1 MRGIAFCLLFLSSLP
16 LIFVSPFY
24 GVLIWYV
31 FSLGN
36 FHTLTW
42 GYLDNLYYA
51 YIIVILTC
59 VSWMISPRD
68 KKQLPLTPLVVLT
81 LVFSLWMTLTS
92 CFALAP
98 AWDVW
103 DRWVLVHKILFMG
116 LIGYALT
123 TTRER
128 VNQLIWVVVLAI
140 GIWGVKG
147 AISVILHGGTTLG
160 IHGPEGGVMQD
171 NNGFGLALVMI
182 MPLLFYQW
190 HTAVNRRLRQ
200 CLMVM
205 GFLVSLAIVF
215 TYSRGALVGLCAMGA
230 VFWLRSR
237 AKLAT
242 GALIV
247 VVALSVYSFVP
258 QQWFDRMAT
267 IETYDQDRS
276 AMSRIEIWQ
285 VSLRIA
291 ELHPILGG
299 GFRVTY
305 WPALTNSMLE
315 GTLIPRLD
323 KPRAAHSIWFEVLS
337 EQGWVGLALFVA
349 IAGYSLFG
357 CSWLIRNTRDRPDLA
372 WANLLGRLG
381 QSVLVG
387 FWAAGTFASLAYFDE
402 YWCVI
407 FIFDAARRIVRK
419 ELATPVRAFRA
430 APAVGLAHPGTDAA
444 GS

>member
-190 HTAVNRRLRQ
+190 HTAANRRLRQ

-285 VSLRIA
+285 VSLR
-291 ELHPILGG
+291 
-299 GFRVTY
+299 
-305 WPALTNSMLE
+305 
-315 GTLIPRLD
+315 
-323 KPRAAHSIWFEVLS
+323 
-337 EQGWVGLALFVA
+337 
-349 IAGYSLFG
+349 
-357 CSWLIRNTRDRPDLA
+357 
-372 WANLLGRLG
+372 
-381 QSVLVG
+381 
-387 FWAAGTFASLAYFDE
+387 
-402 YWCVI
+402 
-407 FIFDAARRIVRK
+407 
-419 ELATPVRAFRA
+419 
-430 APAVGLAHPGTDAA
+430 
-444 GS
+444 